1 VLKLQRW
8 ILLVQRDY
16 LYDLHLVVFDLQWI
30 GNHLSELYR
39 WESFERE
46 YLY

>member
-1 VLKLQRW
+1 MLRLQGW
-8 ILLVQRDY
+8 ILLVRGDY
-16 LYDLHLVVFDLQWI
+16 LYDLHLAVFDLQWI
-30 GNHLSELYR
+30 GNDLSELYR